1 MDCSTAPPV
10 AAPFLA
16 SSLPPSP
23 PLRHEDAPLTFG
35 KIVCRAKN
43 DDYAGRRGEG
53 EGNYMGHFMLDLRP
67 LYCHELSIFALH

>member
-1 MDCSTAPPV
+1 MDGLLNCSSCCGALPC
-10 AAPFLA
+10 F
-16 SSLPPSP
+16 LPPSP